1 MCLRLIGHVTTPEG
15 LVLMPEERSPQ
26 LHKTD
31 QKAEMDT
38 QRKKS
43 KQGEK
48 EGNTQQLKRFQ
59 GENGC

>member
-1 MCLRLIGHVTTPEG
+1 MSEPCWPRGYPQRAG
-15 LVLMPEERSPQ
+15 ADARREEFTAAER
-26 LHKTD
+26 D